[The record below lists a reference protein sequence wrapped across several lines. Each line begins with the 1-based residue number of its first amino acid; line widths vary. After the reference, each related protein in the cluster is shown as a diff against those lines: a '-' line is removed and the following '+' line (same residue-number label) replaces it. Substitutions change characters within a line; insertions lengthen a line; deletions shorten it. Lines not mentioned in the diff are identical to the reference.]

1 MRSCVVVARG
11 KAKEAIA
18 KVLRKLNPKVTGSK
32 ILIKPNLASY
42 VRDRGEN
49 IEARVVEGIVE
60 CFHGKAD
67 VAIAEGCCGSTRL
80 KLRSTQRLL
89 EFSGY
94 SMLEQRCVVRQKE
107 EVMARAM
114 ISTSHR

>member
-1 MRSCVVVARG
+1 MGSYVAVARG
-11 KAKEAIA
+11 KAKDATIEAL
-18 KVLRKLNPKVTGSK
+18 KRLRPKLTGSK
-32 ILIKPNLASY
+32 ILVKPNLASY